1 MRPSY
6 VNYVP
11 MNHQA
16 AIDHILARLR
26 SELAEHLYYHSLG
39 HTLDVIATSER
50 IGRALSIKEEE
61 IQLLRVAAAYHDCGF
76 LDTYSGHEA
85 KGCDIAR
92 KVLPQHG
99 FQEKEI
105 ADICAMIMATQVPQ
119 QPQSLLDEIL
129 CDADLDYLGRDDF
142 YPIGQQLFKE
152 WMHVGIVM
160 DEKTF
165 NRIQVKFLTAHR
177 YHTEYGKA
185 HRTPVKMAHLKEL
198 EEVVASYDR

>member
-1 MRPSY
+1 
-6 VNYVP
+6 

-26 SELAEHLYYHSLG
+26 GELAEHLYYHSLD
-39 HTLDVIATSER
+39 HTLDVIDTSER
-50 IGRALSIKEEE
+50 IGRELQVTEDEIK
-61 IQLLRVAAAYHDCGF
+61 LLRVAAAYHDCGF
-76 LDTYSGHEA
+76 LVTYAGHEA
-85 KGCDIAR
+85 AGCDIAR
-92 KVLPQHG
+92 KMLPEHG

-119 QPQSLLDEIL
+119 QPQSLLAEIL

-142 YPIGQQLFKE
+142 YPIGQQLFRE

-165 NRIQVKFLTAHR
+165 NRIQVKFLNTHR
-177 YHTEYGKA
+177 YHTEFSEKY
-185 HRTPVKMAHLKEL
+185 RTPVKLAYLKEL